1 MKSVLV
7 TVFDGLQPAQVTPE
21 LMPNLAALAAE
32 GVAFNN
38 HHPVFPSVT
47 RINASSMVTGRYPG
61 AHGLAANTL
70 VVRDFDPYLAFSALE
85 PMLAKV
91 VQKIGRILLAPT
103 LADILSQHGSEYIAI
118 GTGTTGNAYVHNPN
132 ADRSGGATIHPEFCL
147 PYSLN
152 DEIVRRFGPWP
163 KDAMPTTAW
172 LSHAVK
178 IMTEYILTERKPAVA
193 LIWFSEPDHAQHAHG
208 VGSDVASRAI
218 READEQFGRLLSW
231 LDEAGM
237 ASETDVMVLSDH
249 GYSTIKGIIDVEGL
263 VRDAGFPAGNEPGG
277 VIVAPN
283 GGSVLFYVR
292 DSDWATTDR
301 LAGWLMAQPWCG
313 AVVASQAVT
322 GVAGTL
328 QASLIGNEGERAPEL
343 AMSFRWDS
351 TPNDAGFA
359 GHVYST
365 GGNHGN
371 GQHGSMSRHE
381 MRNILFAKGPSFKRG
396 VVLEGPSGNV
406 DIAPTILRVLG
417 LQASVTM
424 DGRPL
429 EEALE
434 GGIDHTTSAW
444 STDVHDAERVVE
456 GGVYRQQISVSR
468 SGETLYIDEGRAWL
482 NS

>member
-21 LMPNLAALAAE
+21 LMPNLSALAAE

-38 HHPVFPSVT
+38 HHSVFPSVT
-47 RINASSMVTGRYPG
+47 RINATSMVTGRYPG

-70 VVRDFDPYLAFSALE
+70 VVRDFDPNLAFSALE

-91 VQKIGRILLAPT
+91 VQKTGRILLAPT
-103 LADILSQHGSEYIAI
+103 LADILAKHGSEYIAI

-152 DEIVRRFGPWP
+152 DELVKRFGPWP
-163 KDAMPTTAW
+163 QDAMPATAR

-193 LIWFSEPDHAQHAHG
+193 LIWFNEPDHAHHAHG
-208 VGSDVASRAI
+208 VGSDVGSKAI
-218 READEQFGRLLSW
+218 READEQFGRLLAW
-231 LDEAGM
+231 LNETGRVA
-237 ASETDVMVLSDH
+237 ETDLIVLSDH
-249 GYSTIKGIIDVEGL
+249 GYSTIKGVIDVEGL
-263 VRDAGFPAGNEPGG
+263 VRAAGFPPGGEPGG

-283 GGSVLFYVR
+283 GGSVLFYVQ
-292 DSDWATTDR
+292 DSDLATTDR
-301 LAGWLMAQPWCG
+301 LAGWLMARPWCG
-313 AVVASQAVT
+313 AILASQAVK

-328 QASLIGNEGERAPEL
+328 QASLVGNEGERAPEL

-351 TPNDAGFA
+351 TPNSAGYN
-359 GHVYST
+359 GHAFST
-365 GGNHGN
+365 GGAPGN

-381 MRNILFAKGPSFKRG
+381 MHNILFAKGPSLKRG
-396 VVLEGPSGNV
+396 VALESPSGNV
-406 DIAPTILRVLG
+406 DIAPTILRLLG
-417 LQASVTM
+417 IQASVPM

-434 GGIDHTTSAW
+434 GDVDHATLAW
-444 STDVHDAERVVE
+444 STDVHDAEREVE
-456 GGVYRQQISVSR
+456 GGVYRQQISISR
-468 SGETLYIDEGRAWL
+468 SGETLYIDEGHAWL
-482 NS
+482 DS